1 MMKRMSL
8 LAALALL
15 ALVVVPALAQSP
27 TEISLFFHSGRGGER
42 DALDKILTAF
52 NAAQT
57 QYRAVATELPEG
69 NYTDAVNAAAL
80 ANQLPCLLDFDG
92 PTLYSFAYRGYLI
105 PIDDYVTD
113 ALKADILPSIIGQGT
128 YNGKL
133 YSLGLFDSGLAIWG
147 NRQYLETAGVRIPG
161 GPEEAWSLDEFN
173 AALEALSQVEGV
185 QWAID
190 LKMNYGQG
198 EWFTYGFSPILQSF
212 GGDLINRE
220 DYQSAE
226 GVLNGDAA
234 VAFGEWFQ
242 NLFASGYT
250 TATPPD
256 DNIFIDGKAALSFV
270 GHWEFNRYSQALGDN
285 LVLIPMPDFGSGP
298 KTGNGSWN
306 WGITSQCANPDGAWA
321 ILEFMLQPEQ
331 MVIMTDA
338 AGAPPSRISVLEA
351 DARYAEGGPLYVYFQ
366 QLSGGYAVPR
376 PQTPAYPVITA
387 EFAKA
392 IDEIAKGGDVQAALD
407 RAVDAIEKNIEENNG
422 YQVSG

>member
-1 MMKRMSL
+1 MKRIGL
-8 LAALALL
+8 LLILALL
-15 ALVVVPALAQSP
+15 VAVPVFAQEKA
-27 TEISLFFHSGRGGER
+27 EIELFFHSGRGEER
-42 DALDKILTAF
+42 DALNAILVNF
-52 NAAQT
+52 NESQSD
-57 QYRAVATELPEG
+57 YVAVAKELPEG
-69 NYTDAVNAAAL
+69 SYTDAVNAAAL
-80 ANQLPCLLDFDG
+80 ATELPCLLDFDG

-105 PIDDYVTD
+105 PIDQYVSD
-113 ALKADILPSIIGQGT
+113 ELKADILPSIIEQGT

-133 YSLGLFDSGLAIWG
+133 YSLGVFESGLAIWG
-147 NRQYLETAGVRIPG
+147 NKQYLETAGVRIPTIDT
-161 GPEEAWSLDEFN
+161 PWTLDEFN

-185 QWAID
+185 EYALD

-226 GVLNGDAA
+226 GVLNGDAG

-242 NLFASGYT
+242 SLFTNGYT

-256 DNIFIDGKAALSFV
+256 DNLFIDGKAALSFV
-270 GHWEFNRYSQALGDN
+270 GHWEFNRYSAALGDN

-298 KTGNGSWN
+298 ATGNGSWN
-306 WGITSQCANPDGAWA
+306 WGITTQCANPDGAWA
-321 ILEFMLQPEQ
+321 LLEFMLQPDQ
-331 MVIMTDA
+331 MTIMTEA
-338 AGAPPSRISVLEA
+338 AGTIPSRISVLEQ
-351 DARYAEGGPLYVYFQ
+351 DARFAEGGPMNVYFQ
-366 QLSGGYAVPR
+366 QLFGGVAVPR

-407 RAVDAIEKNIEENNG
+407 AAVDAIERNIEENNG
-422 YQVSG
+422 YQGQ